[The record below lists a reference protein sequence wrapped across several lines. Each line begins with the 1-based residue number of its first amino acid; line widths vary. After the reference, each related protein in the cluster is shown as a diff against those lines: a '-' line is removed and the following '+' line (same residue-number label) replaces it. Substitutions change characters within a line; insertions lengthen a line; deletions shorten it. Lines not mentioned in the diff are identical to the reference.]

1 MRKNKI
7 GIDKRVLI
15 WYNGSR
21 FAEAGCGGCKNPVA
35 TQGRRDHRERG
46 IPSDLFYEHSPAT
59 VHIKQHTIMLK
70 ISMRVGS
77 RSHEDNAWQIICQK
91 RKSTI

>member
-35 TQGRRDHRERG
+35 T
-46 IPSDLFYEHSPAT
+46 
-59 VHIKQHTIMLK
+59 
-70 ISMRVGS
+70 
-77 RSHEDNAWQIICQK
+77 
-91 RKSTI
+91 